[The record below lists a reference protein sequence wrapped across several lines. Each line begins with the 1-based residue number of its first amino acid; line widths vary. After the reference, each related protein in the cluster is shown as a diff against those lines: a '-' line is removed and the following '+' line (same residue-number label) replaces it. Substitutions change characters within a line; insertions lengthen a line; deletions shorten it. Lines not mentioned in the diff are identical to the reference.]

1 MFKLFS
7 YVWNQF
13 REYLVLVSLVII
25 SLTLLTQNN
34 NSQVQKVRAVAFSS
48 FAAVTSVFYDLFNI
62 TQLKNEN
69 SILRQL
75 NAEMMIQLSMLR
87 EQGILNS
94 ELKGML
100 ALKDTSTLP
109 IIPAT
114 IVSKSLS
121 ITQNTIT
128 INAGKK
134 EGIKP
139 GMPVISYRGLVGIIQ
154 SCSDNFSIART
165 LKNVDLKLT
174 VKNEKNR
181 LNGIMKWDGEK
192 LMIVDVPRTFD
203 FDIGDRIITSEI
215 SSIIPVPIPV
225 GIVSKIEEEKTGI
238 LNLIHIKPFE
248 EVQSVENVFILM
260 MLENAEKNN
269 LELNFYNNEN

>member
-1 MFKLFS
+1 MFKLLS
-7 YVWNQF
+7 NVWNQF
-13 REYLVLVSLVII
+13 KEYVVLVILVIL
-25 SLTLLTQNN
+25 SLSLLTQNN
-34 NSQVQKVRAVAFSS
+34 NKQVQKVRAVVFGS
-48 FAAVTSVFYDLFNI
+48 FATVTSVFYDLFNI

-69 SILRQL
+69 SALRQV
-75 NAEMMIQLSMLR
+75 NAELMMQLSMLR
-87 EQGILNS
+87 EQGILNR

-100 ALKDTSTLP
+100 ELKDTISFPL
-109 IIPAT
+109 IPAT

-128 INAGKK
+128 INKGIR

-139 GMPVISYRGLVGIIQ
+139 GMPVLSYRGLVGIIQ
-154 SCSDNFSIART
+154 SCSENFSIART
-165 LKNVDLKLT
+165 IKNVDLKLT

-192 LMIVDVPRTFD
+192 LVIVDVPRTFD
-203 FDIGDRIITSEI
+203 FDLGDRIITSEI

-225 GIVSKIEEEKTGI
+225 GIVSNIEEEKTGI

-248 EVQSVENVFILM
+248 EVLSVENVFILM
-260 MLENAEKNN
+260 MLGNVEKNN
-269 LELNFYNNEN
+269 LELNFYNRK

>member
-7 YVWNQF
+7 NVWNQF
-13 REYLVLVSLVII
+13 REYLVLISLVLI
-25 SLTLLTQNN
+25 SLSLLTQNN
-34 NSQVQKVRAVAFSS
+34 NPQVQKVRALAFGG
-48 FAAVTSVFYDLFNI
+48 FATVTSVFYDVFNI

-69 SILRQL
+69 QALRKL
-75 NAEMMIQLSMLR
+75 NAEMMMQVSMLR
-87 EQGILNS
+87 EYGILNA

-100 ALKDTSTLP
+100 GINDTTSLP
-109 IIPAT
+109 LLPAT

-128 INAGKK
+128 LNAGSN

-139 GMPVISYRGLVGIIQ
+139 GMPVLSYRGLVGIIQ
-154 SCSDNFSIART
+154 TCSENFSIART
-165 LKNVDLKLT
+165 IKNVDLKLT
-174 VKNEKNR
+174 VKNENKR

-192 LMIVDVPRTFD
+192 LVIVDVPRTYD
-203 FDIGDRIITSEI
+203 FDVGDRIVTSEI

-225 GIVSKIEEEKTGI
+225 GIVAKIEEDKTGL

-248 EVQSVENVFILM
+248 EVLSVENVFILM
-260 MLENAEKNN
+260 LVENVEKNN
-269 LELNFYNNEN
+269 LELNFYNR

>member
-1 MFKLFS
+1 MFKLLS
-7 YVWNQF
+7 NVWNQF
-13 REYLVLVSLVII
+13 KEYVVLVILIILSL
-25 SLTLLTQNN
+25 SLLTQNN
-34 NSQVQKVRAVAFSS
+34 NKQVQKVRAVAFGS
-48 FAAVTSVFYDLFNI
+48 FATVTSVFYDLFNI

-69 SILRQL
+69 SALRQV
-75 NAEMMIQLSMLR
+75 NAELMMQLSMLR
-87 EQGILNS
+87 EQGILNR

-100 ALKDTSTLP
+100 ELKDTISFPL
-109 IIPAT
+109 IPAT

-128 INAGKK
+128 INKGLR

-139 GMPVISYRGLVGIIQ
+139 GMPVLSYRGLVGIIQ
-154 SCSDNFSIART
+154 SCSENFSIART
-165 LKNVDLKLT
+165 IKNVDLKLT

-192 LMIVDVPRTFD
+192 LVIVDVPRTFD
-203 FDIGDRIITSEI
+203 FDLGDRIITSEI

-225 GIVSKIEEEKTGI
+225 GIVSNIEEEKTGI

-248 EVQSVENVFILM
+248 EVLSVENVFILM
-260 MLENAEKNN
+260 MLGNVEKNN
-269 LELNFYNNEN
+269 LELNFYNRK

>member
-7 YVWNQF
+7 NVWNQF

-25 SLTLLTQNN
+25 SLSLLTQNN
-34 NSQVQKVRAVAFSS
+34 NPQVQKVRAVAFGS
-48 FAAVTSVFYDLFNI
+48 FATVTSVFYDVFNI

-69 SILRQL
+69 LTLRQV
-75 NAEMMIQLSMLR
+75 NAEMMIHLSMLR
-87 EQGILNS
+87 EQGILNR

-100 ALKDTSTLP
+100 GIKDTSSLP
-109 IIPAT
+109 LMPAT

-128 INAGKK
+128 INAGNK

-139 GMPVISYRGLVGIIQ
+139 GMPVLSYRGLVGIIQ
-154 SCSDNFSIART
+154 ACSENFSIART
-165 LKNVDLKLT
+165 IKNVDLKLT
-174 VKNEKNR
+174 VKNENKR

-192 LMIVDVPRTFD
+192 LVIVDVPRTFD
-203 FDIGDRIITSEI
+203 FDVGDRIVTSEI

-225 GIVSKIEEEKTGI
+225 GIVSNIEEDKTGL

-248 EVQSVENVFILM
+248 EVLSVENVFILM
-260 MLENAEKNN
+260 MVENAEKNN
-269 LELNFYNNEN
+269 LELNFYNR

>member
-7 YVWNQF
+7 NVWNQF

-25 SLTLLTQNN
+25 SLSLLTQNN
-34 NSQVQKVRAVAFSS
+34 NPQVQKVRAVAFGS
-48 FAAVTSVFYDLFNI
+48 FATVTSVFYDVFNI
-62 TQLKNEN
+62 TQLKNDN
-69 SILRQL
+69 QVLRKL
-75 NAEMMIQLSMLR
+75 NAEMMIHLSMLR
-87 EQGILNS
+87 EQGILNR

-100 ALKDTSTLP
+100 GIKDTTSLP
-109 IIPAT
+109 LMPAT

-128 INAGKK
+128 ISAGNK

-139 GMPVISYRGLVGIIQ
+139 GMPVLSFRGLVGIIQ
-154 SCSDNFSIART
+154 TCSENFSIART
-165 LKNVDLKLT
+165 IKNVDLKLT
-174 VKNEKNR
+174 VKNENKR

-192 LMIVDVPRTFD
+192 LVIVDVPRTFD
-203 FDIGDRIITSEI
+203 FDVGDRIVTSEI

-225 GIVSKIEEEKTGI
+225 GIVSNIEEDKTGL

-248 EVQSVENVFILM
+248 EVLSVENVFILM
-260 MLENAEKNN
+260 MLGNAEKNN
-269 LELNFYNNEN
+269 LELNFYNR